1 MAATVSGGKNPFEG
15 RLFVVSS
22 AEELA
27 RAAAGRIWGI
37 VRERAAVLARG
48 GKPVSEIHVA
58 LSGGETPRRT
68 YEVLS
73 AEPYRARFPWER
85 VRFYQ
90 VDERWVPPEDPLSNR
105 RMLREALLSRAPV
118 PETNVHFVDTG
129 LSSPSEGAR
138 RYEQALRAVFPA
150 PPGGF
155 PRFDAIVLGIGKDGH
170 TASLFPG
177 RPETGPSGA
186 WVVEAAGG
194 EPPVPRVTLTLPVL
208 SAAAQVIFLVSG
220 AEKARAL
227 HGVLSGDPALPA
239 SGVLPARG
247 KVTFLAD
254 GPAASLA
261 IRKGSGG
268 GR

>member
-1 MAATVSGGKNPFEG
+1 MAPSVRRGENPHAE

-22 AEELA
+22 EEELA
-27 RAAAGRIWGI
+27 RAAAGRLWGI

-48 GKPVSEIHVA
+48 GKPISGIHMA

-68 YEVLS
+68 YEILS

-85 VRFYQ
+85 VHFYQ
-90 VDERWVPPEDPLSNR
+90 VDERWVPPADPRNNR
-105 RMLREALLSRAPV
+105 RMLQETLFSRAAV
-118 PETNVHFVDTG
+118 PESNVHCIDTG
-129 LSSPSEGAR
+129 FSGPSVGAR
-138 RYEQALRAVFPA
+138 RYEEALRAVFPV

-155 PRFDAIVLGIGKDGH
+155 PRFDAILLGIGKDGH

-177 RPETGPSGA
+177 RPETAVGNA
-186 WVVEAAGG
+186 WVVASEGG
-194 EPPVPRVTLTLPVL
+194 EPPVSRVTLTLPVL

-227 HGVLSGDPALPA
+227 YGVLSGDPALPA
-239 SGVLPARG
+239 SRVSPARG

-254 GPAASLA
+254 EPAASLA
-261 IRKGSGG
+261 IRKGDG
-268 GR
+268 GRR